1 MRRILMIDKWL
12 IQMLILSKRAMRNI
26 FMRLDR
32 LIEEALM
39 TQKEVADETRLSPG
53 TVSRM
58 VNGHPTSRLS
68 VRKVLALLS
77 QKLGR
82 RIEIE
87 DVEGL
92 NITNN

>member
-1 MRRILMIDKWL
+1 MDT
-12 IQMLILSKRAMRNI
+12 RNV

-58 VNGHPTSRLS
+58 VNGRPTSRLS

-92 NITNN
+92 NITDD

>member
-1 MRRILMIDKWL
+1 MRRIFMVDKM
-12 IQMLILSKRAMRNI
+12 QTQVLILSKMAVRDV
-26 FMRLDR
+26 FMRLDQ

-58 VNGHPTSRLS
+58 VNGHSTSRLS
-68 VRKVLALLS
+68 VRKVLHLLS

-82 RIEIE
+82 RLEIE

-92 NITNN
+92 NITGD